1 VIGDQP
7 RATKR
12 ELRIVSLLPSAT
24 EIVCALGLESHLVG
38 VTHECDHPPSVRGKP
53 VVTSSVIAGA
63 QTSGEIDRHIRRL
76 VHEGSSI
83 YALDADRL
91 HALQPDLIL
100 TQELCEV
107 CAVSYPIVER
117 AVRRLDGETQI
128 VSLEPE
134 TLEDVYETIRTV
146 GRLTNRTERADAV
159 IAELAERIASVRR
172 RIAGRPARRTVCL
185 EWVDPPYNC
194 GHWTPELVAIAGGR
208 ELLGTP
214 GRPAHPLDATTL
226 AEVDPEVVV
235 VMACGFGLD
244 RSVDEVQHA
253 DGQLRPKGAA
263 ELWVVDGNA
272 FFSRPG
278 PRLVDSVEI
287 MAGILHPAAVQPPA
301 ATAARRLR

>member
-1 VIGDQP
+1 V
-7 RATKR
+7 TTR
-12 ELRIVSLLPSAT
+12 EPRIVSLLPSAT
-24 EIVCALGLESHLVG
+24 EIVCALGLESDLVG
-38 VTHECDHPPSVRGKP
+38 VTHECDYPPSVRRKP
-53 VVTSSVIAGA
+53 AVTASVIAGA
-63 QTSGEIDRHIRRL
+63 HSSGEIDRHIRRL

-83 YALDADRL
+83 YALDADGL
-91 HALQPDLIL
+91 HGLQPDLIL

-117 AVRRLDGETQI
+117 AVRRLDGATQI

-134 TLEDVYETIRTV
+134 TLEDVYETIRIV
-146 GRLTNRTERADAV
+146 GRLTNRTERAAAL

-172 RIAGRPARRTVCL
+172 RVAGRLARRTVCL

-214 GRPAHPLDATTL
+214 GRPAHPLDPTTL
-226 AEVDPEVVV
+226 AGVDPEVVV

-253 DGQLRPKGAA
+253 DGQLRSKGAA

-287 MAGILHPAAVQPPA
+287 MAGILHPAAVRPPA
-301 ATAARRLR
+301 PTAARRLR